1 MSSMAAK
8 YGYKINLMNK
18 FAITP
23 QLGFSIDKLSAT
35 IEDGSVI
42 YGDKATCTCITIG
55 VKLLLVPFQHCYL
68 FAAPELGIAN
78 KKGGDFERIAEA
90 TNVSAGG
97 FTANFGVLINF

>member
-1 MSSMAAK
+1 MAAK
-8 YGYKINLMNK
+8 YGYQINLMNK

-35 IEDGSVI
+35 VEDGSVT

-78 KKGGDFERIAEA
+78 KKGGDYERIAGA
-90 TNVSAGG
+90 CNVSAGG
-97 FTANFGVLINF
+97 FLANFGLLINF

>member
-1 MSSMAAK
+1 
-8 YGYKINLMNK
+8 
-18 FAITP
+18 
-23 QLGFSIDKLSAT
+23 
-35 IEDGSVI
+35 
-42 YGDKATCTCITIG
+42 
-55 VKLLLVPFQHCYL
+55 LLVPFQHCYL

>member
-1 MSSMAAK
+1 MAIK
-8 YGYKINLMNK
+8 YGYQISLMNK

-23 QLGFSIDKLSAT
+23 QLGFSIDKLSAN
-35 IEDGSVI
+35 IVDGSVA

-55 VKLLLVPFQHCYL
+55 VKLLLAPFQHCYL
-68 FAAPELGIAN
+68 FAAPEIGIAN

-97 FTANFGVLINF
+97 FTANIGVLINF